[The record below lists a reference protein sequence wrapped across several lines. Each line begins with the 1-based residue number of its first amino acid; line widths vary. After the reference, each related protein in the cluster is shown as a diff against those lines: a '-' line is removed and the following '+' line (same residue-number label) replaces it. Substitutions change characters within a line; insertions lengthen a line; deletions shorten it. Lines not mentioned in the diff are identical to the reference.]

1 MKRGGLP
8 LRMRDNGGLD
18 WGGVGGTREGE
29 ADDDFAQSA
38 NLLSPPGHA
47 ASAAN
52 GWLQKMRRP
61 PSLPPSLLS
70 LDGCGPECEASAGK
84 QTGRGETK
92 AGNVNID
99 LGPLR
104 ILAYLPA
111 FRFSCVFYAEVGMK
125 ICK

>member
-18 WGGVGGTREGE
+18 WGGRRRNEGGEG
-29 ADDDFAQSA
+29 DDDFAQSA

-52 GWLQKMRRP
+52 DRLGAENET
-61 PSLPPSLLS
+61 PSLLPFT
-70 LDGCGPECEASAGK
+70 GCGPECKASAGK
-84 QTGRGETK
+84 RTRRGETK
-92 AGNVNID
+92 AGNANID
-99 LGPLR
+99 LGPL
-104 ILAYLPA
+104 LAYLPA
-111 FRFSCVFYAEVGMK
+111 FRFSCVFYAEVGMN